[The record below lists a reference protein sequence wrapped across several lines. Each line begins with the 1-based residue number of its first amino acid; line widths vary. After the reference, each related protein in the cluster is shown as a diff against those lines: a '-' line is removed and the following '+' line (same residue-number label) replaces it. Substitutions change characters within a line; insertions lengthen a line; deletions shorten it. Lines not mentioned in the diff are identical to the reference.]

1 MRTIRQRLNQMAR
14 LEVGRRG
21 AGLAVFLA
29 AGLVS
34 SLGLGKLGGPPV
46 GVLERLPAKLVPTE
60 EALCHVRVGDRAEG
74 GRLLLAPSRLLL
86 LLLPPLGRRLV
97 RVRAR
102 VRVRV

>member
-1 MRTIRQRLNQMAR
+1 M
-14 LEVGRRG
+14 
-21 AGLAVFLA
+21 
-29 AGLVS
+29 
-34 SLGLGKLGGPPV
+34 GGPPV

-86 LLLPPLGRRLV
+86 LLLPPLGRRLGRVRVRV

-102 VRVRV
+102 ARARARARVRDRVRVRVRGRACLTAE